1 MDTFFN
7 VNLVKTLFID
17 FSCKIRN
24 TVAAKKAPL
33 LAYKKYGKNIDNVN
47 KNIVL
52 YFNELLKVFCNTNK
66 DNTKTR
72 STSPAFKNSNLSEKL
87 RKKVL
92 TKSGKNVV

>member
-1 MDTFFN
+1 MSTFFN
-7 VNLVKTLFID
+7 VNLVKTLLID
-17 FSCKIRN
+17 CSCNIKN

-33 LAYKKYGKNIDNVN
+33 LAYKKYGKNIENVN

-52 YFNELLKVFCNTNK
+52 YFNELLRVFCNTNK
-66 DNTKTR
+66 DNTKTS

-92 TKSGKNVV
+92 IKSGKNVV

>member
-33 LAYKKYGKNIDNVN
+33 LAYKKYGKNRQC
-47 KNIVL
+47 KQK
-52 YFNELLKVFCNTNK
+52 YCFVFQ
-66 DNTKTR
+66 R
-72 STSPAFKNSNLSEKL
+72 IA
-87 RKKVL
+87 
-92 TKSGKNVV
+92 